1 MEGAMSDLTA
11 KLASTSKVET
21 THLVMP
27 TDANGLG
34 TAFGGRVMQ
43 WIDLAAAMAA
53 MRHTRSSV
61 VTASIDQ
68 LSFLA
73 PLRLREIAVLRAQ
86 VNAVFGSSMEV
97 EVNVVAE
104 DPGTGDKRHC
114 CEAFLTMV
122 SLGPE
127 GRPTKAPLL
136 LPQTEEEELRARQ
149 AEARRADRLAR
160 RRRS

>member
-1 MEGAMSDLTA
+1 MNDLTA

-27 TDANGLG
+27 ADANGLG
-34 TAFGGRVMQ
+34 TAFGGCVMH
-43 WIDLAAAMAA
+43 WIDLAASMAA
-53 MRHTRSSV
+53 MRHARTPV

-73 PLRLREIAVLRAQ
+73 PLRLRQIAVLRAQ

-104 DPGTGDKRHC
+104 DPASGERRPC

-122 SLGPE
+122 ALGPE
-127 GRPTKAPLL
+127 GRPAKAPLL
-136 LPQTEEEELRARQ
+136 LTQTEDEELRVRQ
-149 AEARRADRLAR
+149 AGARRAERLAR
-160 RRRS
+160 RRKP

>member
-1 MEGAMSDLTA
+1 MSDLTA

-21 THLVMP
+21 THLVLP
-27 TDANGLG
+27 PDANGLG
-34 TAFGGRVMQ
+34 TAFGGRVMH
-43 WIDLAAAMAA
+43 WIDLAASMAA
-53 MRHTRSSV
+53 MRHTRMSV

-104 DPGTGDKRHC
+104 DPASGEKRHC

-122 SLGPE
+122 ALGPD
-127 GRPTKAPLL
+127 GKPAKAPLL
-136 LPQTEEEELRARQ
+136 LTQTEDEELRVRQ
-149 AEARRADRLAR
+149 AGARRAERLAR
-160 RRRS
+160 RRKA